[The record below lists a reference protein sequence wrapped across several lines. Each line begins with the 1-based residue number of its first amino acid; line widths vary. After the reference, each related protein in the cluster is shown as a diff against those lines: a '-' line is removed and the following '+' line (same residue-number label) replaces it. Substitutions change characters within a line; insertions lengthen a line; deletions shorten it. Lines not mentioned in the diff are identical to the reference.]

1 MPDQSRDLVELD
13 DVGPRRLCI
22 VSRDPLVCGPFI
34 AALQTV
40 LRRDEEFEI
49 IQDRRRDRPSLEAKP
64 DVPDQPF
71 VDRRRHPHVDR
82 LLKMDGFAIVA
93 APGTGKRHGLSFFS
107 PPAPIEALAPD
118 GEDTDELERLENVR
132 GFRRRQTLWLVSWLI
147 LVGLLSASAVLFL
160 FSPAQKTLVT
170 LTQSEAPSSASQ
182 PPSPERINA
191 PPAVVQAPSVAESS
205 PVTGMPS
212 LTENTSP
219 NVPTPALP
227 PASVS
232 KSPEPLRPPQ
242 ARTSSRAV
250 PGPIASVPRVAEL
263 QRPAATRPE
272 VTPRRLVG
280 LPKVELIRRPAPAAE
295 GQGAAY
301 DVRISDRAG
310 RPLAGADVLLFV
322 RMADGSVGN
331 IPLDPGPEP
340 GTYNG
345 TAPPAWSAPVNLRL
359 RVITSDERVELPLA
373 P

>member
-1 MPDQSRDLVELD
+1 MPDQDRDLVDLD

-22 VSRDPLVCGPFI
+22 VARDPLVCGPFI

-49 IQDRRRDRPSLEAKP
+49 IQDRRRNRSALEAKP
-64 DVPDQPF
+64 DVADQPF

-93 APGTGKRHGLSFFS
+93 APGTGKRHGLSFFP

-118 GEDTDELERLENVR
+118 GEDTDELERLESVR
-132 GFRRRQTLWLVSWLI
+132 GFRRRQALWLVSWLI

-160 FSPAQKTLVT
+160 FSPAEKTLMT
-170 LTQSEAPSSASQ
+170 LTQSAAPPAASQ
-182 PPSPERINA
+182 PRSAERINA
-191 PPAVVQAPSVAESS
+191 PPAVVQAPPVAEPS
-205 PVTGMPS
+205 PVTWTPS
-212 LTENTSP
+212 LTENASP

-250 PGPIASVPRVAEL
+250 SGPIASVPRVANV
-263 QRPAATRPE
+263 QRPAATPPE
-272 VTPRRLVG
+272 VTPPRFVG
-280 LPKVELIRRPAPAAE
+280 LPKVELIRSPVPAAE
-295 GQGAAY
+295 GQGTAY
-301 DVRISDRAG
+301 GVRISDRAG

-340 GTYNG
+340 GTYHG
-345 TAPPAWSAPVNLRL
+345 TAPPTWAAAVNLRL
-359 RVITSDERVELPLA
+359 RVTTSEERVELPLA